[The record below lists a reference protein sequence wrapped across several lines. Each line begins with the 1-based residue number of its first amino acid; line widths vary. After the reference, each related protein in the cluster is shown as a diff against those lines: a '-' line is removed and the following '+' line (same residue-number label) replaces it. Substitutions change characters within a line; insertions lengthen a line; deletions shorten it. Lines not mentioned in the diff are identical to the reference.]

1 MGKGIETING
11 QADGSNGGE
20 AAAVAV
26 TDTITTG
33 AADTTTA
40 TSSAAGTG
48 TGTTGSEEKR
58 KHSRKNRAIPAVIVP
73 TESVPQPP
81 ASAEKPRKAK
91 AVKTDP
97 TIVAALVAVAGTGMT
112 ITGKLLGD
120 EKTWTPVG
128 NELVQVAEPAARII
142 ERFAQTETVSKYAD
156 YVALGMAVAGIIIPR
171 VLLTMNKPTGV
182 KNNGKKNRSRA
193 AVTNAETTTVHDPVR
208 EAGKETSK
216 TDSTDAASNGLKSA
230 VYLGD

>member
-11 QADGSNGGE
+11 QTGGSNGGE
-20 AAAVAV
+20 AAAVTVA
-26 TDTITTG
+26 DTIPTG

-40 TSSAAGTG
+40 ASAAAGTG
-48 TGTTGSEEKR
+48 TTGGEEKR
-58 KHSRKNRAIPAVIVP
+58 KHTRKNRAVPPVIVP
-73 TESVPQPP
+73 TDSVPQPP
-81 ASAEKPRKAK
+81 ASAEKPRKPK

-112 ITGKLLGD
+112 ITGKMLGD
-120 EKTWTPVG
+120 EKTWIPVG

-171 VLLTMNKPTGV
+171 VLLTMNKSTGV
-182 KNNGKKNRSRA
+182 KNNGKKSRSRA
-193 AVTNAETTTVHDPVR
+193 AVANAETTTVHDPVR
-208 EAGKETSK
+208 ETGKETSQ
-216 TDSTDAASNGLKSA
+216 TNPADASSNGIKST